1 MKLNIIKNTKM
12 KVVAILGQEE
22 QFVQVLHVDINV
34 MEYFPLQEFLT
45 KFGVKLIEAYLLR
58 KHADKCKMY

>member
-34 MEYFPLQEFLT
+34 MEYFPMQEFLA

>member
-1 MKLNIIKNTKM
+1 M

-22 QFVQVLHVDINV
+22 QFVQILHVDNNE
-34 MEYFPLQEFLT
+34 MEYIPMQEFLA

>member
-1 MKLNIIKNTKM
+1 M

-34 MEYFPLQEFLT
+34 MEYFPMQEFLA
-45 KFGVKLIEAYLLR
+45 KFGVKLIEAYLLQ